1 VLPSREARRWRQSAA
16 ARRGAFLAEI
26 DGNLIYKK
34 DDSAIE
40 LHWQGKFRGPDF
52 APLAFQLRTV
62 THERLK
68 DTKGR
73 LISTVVAQ
81 VLSEGGLR
89 DTPWS
94 WA

>member
-1 VLPSREARRWRQSAA
+1 VLVCCQSAA

-52 APLAFQLRTV
+52 AP
-62 THERLK
+62 
-68 DTKGR
+68 GR
-73 LISTVVAQ
+73 SPT
-81 VLSEGGLR
+81 S
-89 DTPWS
+89 D
-94 WA
+94 